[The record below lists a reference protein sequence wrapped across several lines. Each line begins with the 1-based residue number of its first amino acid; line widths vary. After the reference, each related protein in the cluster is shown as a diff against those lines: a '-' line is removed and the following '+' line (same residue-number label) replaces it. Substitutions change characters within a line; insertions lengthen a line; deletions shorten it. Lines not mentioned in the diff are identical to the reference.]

1 VAGRLATLGA
11 PPPLAAGVR
20 MALERGRGRTAVPV
34 RAAIVGA
41 IVGILGVAAVL
52 TFGAS
57 LLRLLDEPDLAG
69 WNWDAAVIGVEGVP
83 TAEVLRRLGPR
94 VTEVVGV
101 EAVAALRISTAD
113 VSGKETQL
121 LGFES
126 LRGSI
131 EPTIIAGR
139 APLSDNEVALGTD
152 TLRRLDA
159 GVGGEVELDGPE
171 GPVAFEVVGTTA
183 FSTQSESVAEGA
195 TFTMDGL
202 ERLAAYVG
210 NTDLV
215 VEWAPAADVDAGLAA
230 LQDLTGEPP
239 VEAFRPAPLRNLARV
254 DAIPPALAGFL
265 AVLAAAAVGHT
276 LVTSV
281 GRRRRDLAVLGAMGF
296 VRRQVAAT
304 VAWQSATL
312 VAVGLVVGLP
322 VGVAVGR
329 AAWSSVSRGLGV
341 VDAPAVPVLGLSLA
355 VVGAFAL
362 AGLLAVVPGRRAS
375 RLRPAVVLR
384 SE

>member
-1 VAGRLATLGA
+1 
-11 PPPLAAGVR
+11 VR
-20 MALERGRGRTAVPV
+20 MAFERGRGRTAVPV

-215 VEWAPAADVDAGLAA
+215 VEWAPAADVDA
-230 LQDLTGEPP
+230 
-239 VEAFRPAPLRNLARV
+239 RPAPVRNLARV